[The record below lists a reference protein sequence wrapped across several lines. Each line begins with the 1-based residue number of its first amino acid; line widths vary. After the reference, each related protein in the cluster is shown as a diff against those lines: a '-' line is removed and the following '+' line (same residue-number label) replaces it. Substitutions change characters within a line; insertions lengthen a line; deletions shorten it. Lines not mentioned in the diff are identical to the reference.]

1 MQSPQFA
8 GSLQR
13 GLGNN
18 YSSLR
23 PRLKAECAA
32 APAIFM
38 SFSPINLRWR
48 RMRKHHTK
56 LALVGK
62 LFISEPNYEI
72 FLASGKR
79 SYLRSVS
86 YFSLIRGPVYKGNE
100 KGFSGNTLSH
110 EGIPLEDRTNQI
122 SPPRSLVRR
131 GLAATICYEVVCDN
145 YCLIRFDCEET
156 ARQLPSLCFT
166 KRSVHSYS
174 PL

>member
-1 MQSPQFA
+1 MCGCTSDFHEFFSYQ
-8 GSLQR
+8 
-13 GLGNN
+13 
-18 YSSLR
+18 
-23 PRLKAECAA
+23 LKVAENEKTSHKTRTCREA
-32 APAIFM
+32 
-38 SFSPINLRWR
+38 
-48 RMRKHHTK
+48 
-56 LALVGK
+56 
-62 LFISEPNYEI
+62 FISEPNYEI